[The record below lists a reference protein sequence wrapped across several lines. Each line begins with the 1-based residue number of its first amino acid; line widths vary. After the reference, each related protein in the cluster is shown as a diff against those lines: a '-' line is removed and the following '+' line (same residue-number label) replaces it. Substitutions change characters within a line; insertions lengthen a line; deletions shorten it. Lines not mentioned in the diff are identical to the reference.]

1 VPSTSAIDPPFDVA
15 VARRVLTQLRAL
27 QRDTVERAEL
37 ERVEALERVRG
48 AIARLGELGTHEG
61 VLDRA
66 AAELGAAGRF
76 DRVIVSAARD
86 GMLAP
91 HSLWQASGA
100 EPTLDALR
108 QTHVRL
114 EYPLIE
120 AEVALGT
127 GASVVDVRA
136 SGQRSPRAL
145 GRLLGWTSYVV
156 VALTLGGRTVG
167 LLHADATLS
176 ARAMTTADAQVASL
190 YAAGLTGALE
200 RAALRDTLRR
210 HREELRSAVQ
220 WLSTQLEDHGAEPRD
235 AADGD
240 DGPLASLT
248 RRELEVL
255 QLLARGRT
263 NGAIARTLLISE
275 ATAKYHVTNIL
286 RKLQASSRADA
297 VARYLRSAG

>member
-1 VPSTSAIDPPFDVA
+1 MPANPPFDVA
-15 VARRVLTQLRAL
+15 AGRRVYTELLAL
-27 QRDTVERAEL
+27 QRDTVERAER

-61 VLDRA
+61 VLDQA

-76 DRVIVSAARD
+76 DRVLVSAARD

-91 HSLWQASGA
+91 HSLWQASRA

-120 AEVALGT
+120 AEVALGA
-127 GASVVDVRA
+127 GASLVDVRA
-136 SGQRSPRAL
+136 SGPRSPRAL
-145 GRLLGWTSYVV
+145 ARLLGWTSYVV
-156 VALTLGGRTVG
+156 VALALGGRTVG

-176 ARAMTTADAQVASL
+176 GRAMTTVDEEAASL

-210 HREELRSAVQ
+210 HRAELRSAVQ
-220 WLSTQLEDHGAEPRD
+220 WLSTRLEDHGAEPR
-235 AADGD
+235 D

-248 RRELEVL
+248 RREHEVL
-255 QLLARGRT
+255 QLLSRGRT
-263 NGAIARTLLISE
+263 NAAIAKTLLISE

>member
-1 VPSTSAIDPPFDVA
+1 VPANPPFDVA
-15 VARRVLTQLRAL
+15 VGRRVFAQLLTL
-27 QRDTVERAEL
+27 QRETVEREER
-37 ERVEALERVRG
+37 ERVDALERVRG
-48 AIARLGELGTHEG
+48 AIRRLGELGTHAG
-61 VLDRA
+61 VLARA

-76 DRVIVSAARD
+76 DRVLVSAARD
-86 GMLAP
+86 GVLAP

-100 EPTLDALR
+100 EATLAALR

-127 GASVVDVRA
+127 GAAVVDVPA
-136 SGQRSPRAL
+136 SEARSPRAL
-145 GRLLGWTSYVV
+145 GDVLGWTSYVV
-156 VALTLGGRTVG
+156 VALALGGRTVG

-176 ARAMTTADAQVASL
+176 GRAMTTADDEVASL
-190 YAAGLTGALE
+190 YAAGLTRTLE
-200 RAALRDTLRR
+200 RAALRDALRR
-210 HREELRSAVQ
+210 HREELRLAVQ
-220 WLSTQLEDHGAEPRD
+220 WLGSGLEDHGAEPHD
-235 AADGD
+235 D

-263 NGAIARTLLISE
+263 NAAIAKALLISD
-275 ATAKYHVTNIL
+275 ATAKYHVANIL

-297 VARYLRSAG
+297 VARYLRATA